1 MWLLNAKKD
10 GVDHSEIIR
19 IVFSDYY
26 GESYEVFE
34 KKCSKFISPK
44 IKVYVLTHTKNWENN
59 IILVDWLLE
68 KIDVDDRWSCG
79 YWFVGH

>member
-19 IVFSDYY
+19 IVSSDYY
-26 GESYEVFE
+26 GESCEVFE

-59 IILVDWLLE
+59 IILVDWLLNAKKLTWMIGE
-68 KIDVDDRWSCG
+68 V
-79 YWFVGH
+79 VGIGS